1 MIELKDYSLVELRQ
15 ALKIPLRQ
23 WERSRDRLLEYFKE
37 FFDYEYIFAGH
48 KYTFTIKQQYKE
60 YVPIPRRNQAK
71 EKPMGERSRRSI
83 NQNTLYFKRCAFAR
97 FSTKNQ

>member
-37 FFDYEYIFAGH
+37 FFDYEYIA
-48 KYTFTIKQQYKE
+48 
-60 YVPIPRRNQAK
+60 VV
-71 EKPMGERSRRSI
+71 
-83 NQNTLYFKRCAFAR
+83 
-97 FSTKNQ
+97 